1 MELEYIGELL
11 SDGHLSVEPSVV
23 KKLKKGEKVKIKIQV
38 LPDDLKK
45 SIKNQEKSEL
55 DAATKRILDRMKNA
69 PSLGRIDGTLSREEI
84 YEDRLDE
91 RY

>member
-11 SDGHLSVEPSVV
+11 SDGHLSVKPSVV
-23 KKLKKGEKVKIKIQV
+23 KKLKQGEKVKIKIQM
-38 LPDDLKK
+38 LPNDLKR
-45 SIKNQEKSEL
+45 SMKNREKSGQ
-55 DAATKRILDRMKNA
+55 DAATKRILNRMKNA
-69 PSLGRIDGTLSREEI
+69 PSLGRIQGTLSREEI

>member
-23 KKLKKGEKVKIKIQV
+23 KRLKQGEKVKVTIQM
-38 LPDDLKK
+38 LPNELKK
-45 SIKNQEKSEL
+45 SMKSRDRSGM
-55 DAATKRILDRMKNA
+55 DAATKRLLKRINNA
-69 PSLGRIDGTLSREEI
+69 PSLGQIQGTLSREEV

-91 RY
+91 KY